1 MRSDFSLNN
10 ILRKNEKKSSKL
22 RVEPSS
28 PQLLGFQSSRGSTKN
43 KKQTSV
49 NQLFIVSFIN
59 PDFEKQKK
67 QKFVVGVLHVFVC
80 VFSSHPFWTSSSL
93 DVPCAC

>member
-10 ILRKNEKKSSKL
+10 ILRKNKKKVFKL

-28 PQLLGFQSSRGSTKN
+28 PQLLGFQSSRGSTKIKN
-43 KKQTSV
+43 KLASI
-49 NQLFIVSFIN
+49 LFIVFFIN

-67 QKFVVGVLHVFVC
+67 QI
-80 VFSSHPFWTSSSL
+80 
-93 DVPCAC
+93 